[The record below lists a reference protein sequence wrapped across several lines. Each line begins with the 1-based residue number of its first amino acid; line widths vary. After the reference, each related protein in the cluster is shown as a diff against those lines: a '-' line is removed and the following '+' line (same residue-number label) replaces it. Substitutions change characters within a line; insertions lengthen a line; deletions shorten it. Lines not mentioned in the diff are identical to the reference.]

1 MKVRSITIDVL
12 CTRLSDPRSSESCCC
27 GDQARVSCRLRGG
40 RAAMVDV
47 KQTEGWTAVNASAS
61 RTALQSV
68 RCVQC
73 TALRCLQLNRFPS
86 RLHRVRVDM
95 LAGRGTE
102 LEHAFRHTAR
112 PLRSFNTCTHVA
124 PAMAPC
130 HCTNLLVFVMS
141 MTHVFVECAM
151 VEFERDTCHS
161 IFKAAKATRT
171 CMVASCHLTTVQPT
185 AFSRTTRP
193 RTFNG
198 TPATRFNSRSSHRS
212 QRHVQHSHVHPLKR
226 CCLHHTTHTT
236 QCRRSAHAAGTRHS
250 PVPPTAQRTEASRR
264 FPSKL

>member
-1 MKVRSITIDVL
+1 
-12 CTRLSDPRSSESCCC
+12 
-27 GDQARVSCRLRGG
+27 
-40 RAAMVDV
+40 MVDV

-73 TALRCLQLNRFPS
+73 TALRCLQMNRFPS

-95 LAGRGTE
+95 LANRGTE

-141 MTHVFVECAM
+141 MTHVFVEW
-151 VEFERDTCHS
+151 CHGRIRTRHVS
-161 IFKAAKATRT
+161 FKAAKATRT
-171 CMVASCHLTTVQPT
+171 CMVASSHLTTVQPT

-212 QRHVQHSHVHPLKR
+212 QRHVQHSHVQHSHASAP
-226 CCLHHTTHTT
+226 HHTTPRTPHNAEGALEGG
-236 QCRRSAHAAGTRHS
+236 R
-250 PVPPTAQRTEASRR
+250 AQGSVCESRR
-264 FPSKL
+264 YQSRPRFKRPT